1 MSYSDV
7 FVIGAGPAGLTAGYL
22 LTRQGLST
30 TLIEADPTYVGGISR
45 TPGNKDFLFDIG
57 GHRFFSKSKEA
68 QDLWKEILPNDFIE
82 RPRPRRSRR
91 HPSAAVALRPGER
104 GRSGAR
110 LCPLP
115 GLDQARPLAR
125 ACWHAGLC
133 GRDWAALPALRAL
146 RVRCERHA
154 HIHAC
159 SVSSPSRARAEWRL
173 RRLSSP
179 RPPTCSASPP
189 FRPRCWPRPP
199 TSFWSLCCAAAW
211 CLRLKGGMIL
221 ASSNQLSAVMGA
233 ALFGSL
239 GAYSS
244 QRVSCAITL
253 GPGPRTSPVPW
264 GQPLAFI
271 DW

>member
-1 MSYSDV
+1 MRWKGQRAEGSVEGRLTEQHDRRDAYERSVRNVAAGYFVKGPPMSYWDV

-45 TPGNKDFLFDIG
+45 TPGNKDFLFDIS

-125 ACWHAGLC
+125 AAGMLGYAAGTGLHYLLC
-133 GRDWAALPALRAL
+133 VRFVFDASATHTFMPAR
-146 RVRCERHA
+146 
-154 HIHAC
+154 
-159 SVSSPSRARAEWRL
+159 
-173 RRLSSP
+173 
-179 RPPTCSASPP
+179 
-189 FRPRCWPRPP
+189 
-199 TSFWSLCCAAAW
+199 
-211 CLRLKGGMIL
+211 
-221 ASSNQLSAVMGA
+221 
-233 ALFGSL
+233 
-239 GAYSS
+239 
-244 QRVSCAITL
+244 
-253 GPGPRTSPVPW
+253 
-264 GQPLAFI
+264 
-271 DW
+271 